1 MIGAEVLP
9 QLCVLATVAG
19 VATGVVM
26 VLFRFALEGA
36 AWLLRGQD
44 SESFDGLSAEWRL
57 LMPLAAALLLGIV
70 MTRIGAESQRLG
82 VVHVME
88 RLARHEGR
96 MPWRPAL
103 YQFVGTVVA
112 LTAGL
117 SGGREGPAVHLG
129 AAACGWLGR
138 WLRLPPNGLRT
149 LLACGAA
156 AAIGAS
162 FNTPLAGVVFAMEVI
177 LMEYTI
183 VGFLPVILA
192 TVTATVVHRWALGGA
207 SVFALPEIGMN
218 SLLEVPYILIAGVIV
233 GSVGA
238 CFIALV
244 KITAQFQAWP
254 FWARAGLAGAITGV
268 AALATPAV
276 LGVGYDTVN
285 EALLGDLG
293 WAALL
298 VILLAKTIA
307 SAVCVGAG
315 LPVGVIGPVLVMGAL
330 LGGLLGGIGQA
341 LAPNHA
347 SESGLYV
354 MLGMAAMMAAVLQ
367 APLAALTAVLEL
379 TANPS
384 VILPAMLI
392 IVVAMLTV
400 SHLFKRRSVLLE
412 TLLQAGVRYPPE
424 R

>member
-1 MIGAEVLP
+1 
-9 QLCVLATVAG
+9 
-19 VATGVVM
+19 
-26 VLFRFALEGA
+26 
-36 AWLLRGQD
+36 
-44 SESFDGLSAEWRL
+44 
-57 LMPLAAALLLGIV
+57 
-70 MTRIGAESQRLG
+70 
-82 VVHVME
+82 
-88 RLARHEGR
+88 
-96 MPWRPAL
+96 
-103 YQFVGTVVA
+103 
-112 LTAGL
+112 
-117 SGGREGPAVHLG
+117 
-129 AAACGWLGR
+129 
-138 WLRLPPNGLRT
+138 
-149 LLACGAA
+149 
-156 AAIGAS
+156 
-162 FNTPLAGVVFAMEVI
+162 
-177 LMEYTI
+177 
-183 VGFLPVILA
+183 
-192 TVTATVVHRWALGGA
+192 
-207 SVFALPEIGMN
+207 MN

-330 LGGLLGGIGQA
+330 LGGLLGGVGQA